1 MCMIIYN
8 QRYSNI
14 IFQLLLDI
22 LFIRV
27 LFIIIIIIQCYLIIF
42 HDHNRLK
49 LREDKRPVINES
61 IIFNSPGTAHFG
73 ENIGN
78 MPAPD
83 LCRQFE

>member
-1 MCMIIYN
+1 MQWYFHARQKEKNHKKLM
-8 QRYSNI
+8 
-14 IFQLLLDI
+14 
-22 LFIRV
+22 V
-27 LFIIIIIIQCYLIIF
+27 CYLIIF

-83 LCRQFE
+83 LCRQFELLLQGDRPNQP